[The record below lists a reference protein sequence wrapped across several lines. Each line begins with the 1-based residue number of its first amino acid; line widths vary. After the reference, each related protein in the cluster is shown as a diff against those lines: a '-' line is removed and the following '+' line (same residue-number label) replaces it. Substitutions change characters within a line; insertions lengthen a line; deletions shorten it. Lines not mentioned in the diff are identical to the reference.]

1 MKKELLD
8 SNQLIE
14 TVDRL
19 CLRIEDRFPD
29 SGLYQVGRRLHA
41 VGKETDEIVQWISKP
56 NIWYRLLVGLFITIA
71 LAGLIY
77 AILNVRIDFGNFS
90 LSDLVQSTEA
100 ALNDIILLGAAV
112 IFLVSIETRA
122 KRKRVIQAIN
132 TLRSIAHIIDAH
144 QLTKDP
150 DAALGH
156 DRDTIHSPKRNL
168 TPYRLGR
175 YLDYCSEMLSL
186 TSKIGFLYVQKFD
199 DPVSQNAVNELE
211 NLTTGLSRKIWQ
223 KIMIIRGE
231 KQKSRRAEEPK
242 SGEA

>member
-1 MKKELLD
+1 MKQELLN

-19 CLRIEDRFPD
+19 CLRIQDRFPD
-29 SGLYQVGRRLHA
+29 SGLYRVGRRLH
-41 VGKETDEIVQWISKP
+41 VIGKETDEIVAWIEKP
-56 NIWYRLLVGLFITIA
+56 NIWYRLLVGVFIVIT
-71 LAGLIY
+71 LAALIY
-77 AILNVRIDFGNFS
+77 AIANVRFDFKNFN
-90 LSDLVQSTEA
+90 LSDLVQSTES

-112 IFLVSIETRA
+112 VFLVSVETRA
-122 KRKRVIQAIN
+122 KRKRVIRAIN

-150 DAALGH
+150 DAAMGNKG
-156 DRDTIHSPKRNL
+156 DTVHSPKRNL

-186 TSKIGFLYVQKFD
+186 TSKIGFLYVQRFD
-199 DPVSQNAVNELE
+199 DHVSQNAVNELE

-231 KQKSRRAEEPK
+231 K
-242 SGEA
+242 